1 MDFEK
6 TFDLIK
12 KLQSKEKDLF
22 KKLDEAAADSKP
34 YETYI
39 QQINDLTEYRLTLI
53 SDLSNN
59 LQSVQERV
67 GDGRTMLEGQ
77 MALTKVAEH
86 EMNQV
91 KLRLNDLEET
101 KNNKLRMVEI
111 NNYFSQRYQA
121 YSNVLKLV
129 IYFCV
134 PLVGLVLL
142 KNYGLLTEE
151 VYTFF
156 TGVVLAVGIFVIA
169 RRSWD
174 IFVRSDIH
182 FEEYNWNLTPDPAV
196 NHPTKWEY
204 NKKHFLNID
213 TGIKKII
220 NNLGIDCF
228 GAACCA
234 PGTYYDSRKY
244 QCTTINEGFTRL
256 PTIFEEQEQED
267 EQAGPG
273 AAGAGPGPGAGAGA
287 AGAAGAVGADKAV
300 GAGPGAAGPGAAG
313 PGAAGPTPFNSD

>member
-1 MDFEK
+1 MDFKK

-12 KLQSKEKDLF
+12 TLQSKEKDLF
-22 KKLDEAAADSKP
+22 KKLDQAAADSKP

-39 QQINDLTEYRLTLI
+39 QQINDLSEYRLTLI

-67 GDGRTMLEGQ
+67 GNGRSMLEGQ

-182 FEEYNWNLTPDPAV
+182 FEEYNWNMTPDPAV
-196 NHPTKWEY
+196 NHPTIWEY
-204 NKKHFLNID
+204 NKTHFLNID

-234 PGTYYDSRKY
+234 PGTHYDSRKY
-244 QCTTINEGFTRL
+244 QCIINEGFTRL

-267 EQAGPG
+267 EQAG
-273 AAGAGPGPGAGAGA
+273 AGAGA
-287 AGAAGAVGADKAV
+287 AGAGAAGAGAA
-300 GAGPGAAGPGAAG
+300 GAGAAGAGAAGGGAAKAGAAGGGAAGPAK
-313 PGAAGPTPFNSD
+313 AGPTPFNSD